1 MLADNQTYFENYD
14 HRKQLLPKNNI
25 NYVFADSLSCCKF
38 SSASLANVSIFFY
51 LDQNFLQDW
60 KYQIYWQI
68 LVLSLHHV
76 WYSWIY
82 YNQK

>member
-38 SSASLANVSIFFY
+38 SSASLANVSIFF
-51 LDQNFLQDW
+51 
-60 KYQIYWQI
+60 I
-68 LVLSLHHV
+68 
-76 WYSWIY
+76 
-82 YNQK
+82 